1 MTDFN
6 EDDLKFVVSKYK
18 KGRFDTK
25 KAIADFNQKTTISRS
40 SRRRWWTTAAAV
52 AASVAIVIAASI
64 GVVNTINKE
73 KPVVEKSEE
82 VIIFNPDVAQTHLFV
97 YEDAPIED
105 VLKELSLHYGCTL
118 TTAPSQ
124 KHLTA
129 TFPDDDIDFI
139 VSLIESALDIS
150 IKVEK

>member
-25 KAIADFNQKTTISRS
+25 KAIADFNQKTTTSRL

-52 AASVAIVIAASI
+52 AASVAIVVAASI
-64 GVVNTINKE
+64 GVVNTLNKE

-82 VIIFNPDVAQTHLFV
+82 VTIFNPDVAQTHIFV

-105 VLKELSLHYGCTL
+105 VLKELSAYYGCTL
-118 TTAPSQ
+118 TTSPTR

-150 IKVEK
+150 INVEK